1 MREAKRFSAMNKNSF
16 VSLTSATALLAVA
29 FALPVDVLARGR
41 STTVY
46 GARGGTFQRQ
56 VNHTPGNFSAS
67 GSARL
72 ADGRSASR
80 SFTTQRTDTGRTTG
94 GRVTGFNGKTGT
106 YDSTRTRTDTGYTR
120 QVNVAGPN
128 GGTGSKKVDVSRQNG
143 TVTRTVAATHTP
155 AP

>member
-1 MREAKRFSAMNKNSF
+1 MNKNSF
-16 VSLTSATALLAVA
+16 VSLTSAAALLAVA
-29 FALPVDVLARGR
+29 FALPVDVQARSR
-41 STTVY
+41 STTVQ

-80 SFTTQRTDTGRTTG
+80 SFSSQKTDTGRTTSA
-94 GRVTGFNGKTGT
+94 RATGPNGKTAS
-106 YDSTRTRTDTGYTR
+106 YDSTRVRTDTGYTR

-128 GGTGSKKVDVSRQNG
+128 GGTGSKQVDVSRQNG
-143 TVTRTVAATHTP
+143 TVTRTVNAAHTP

>member
-1 MREAKRFSAMNKNSF
+1 MNKNSF
-16 VSLTSATALLAVA
+16 VSLASATALLAVA

-41 STTVY
+41 STTVH

-56 VNHTPGNFSAS
+56 VNHTPGNLSAS
-67 GSARL
+67 GAARL

-80 SFTTQRTDTGRTTG
+80 SFATQRTETGRSTS
-94 GRVTGFNGKTGT
+94 GRVTGFNGKTGS

-120 QVNVAGPN
+120 QVNLAGPN
-128 GGTGSKKVDVSRQNG
+128 GATGSKQVDVSRQNG
-143 TVTRTVAATHTP
+143 TVTRTVSATHIP